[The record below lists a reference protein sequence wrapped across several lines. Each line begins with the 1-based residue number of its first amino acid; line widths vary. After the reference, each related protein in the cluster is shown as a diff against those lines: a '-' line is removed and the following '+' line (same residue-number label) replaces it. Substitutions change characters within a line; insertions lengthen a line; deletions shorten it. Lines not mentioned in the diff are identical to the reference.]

1 MATWHFITYRQY
13 GYWDFEL
20 RSSVP
25 VPTYVESGP
34 ISCFRQHRE
43 QTVPNPA

>member
-25 VPTYVESGP
+25 VPTYVESGLWP
-34 ISCFRQHRE
+34 PYILLPS
-43 QTVPNPA
+43 AS